1 LLTAVQL
8 DVPAAY
14 ARLSRSNEKNQV
26 PEKDSAM
33 LVSRRHFL
41 SGAAAATGLLQFSRT
56 AIARQGVAASEQHF
70 EITDIRRTTVRMEFR
85 EVPRR
90 NMDREIPH
98 WRYSEICEVQLKCG
112 VVGVGETLSFYT
124 WGATTDAAVERAR
137 GNSAVQLMWDDSLGA
152 GLQMALFDAVG
163 RAAEVPV
170 HALLGPLVHQQT
182 PLSWWNIDTS
192 AEDMAAECQE
202 ALRQGYMSYKT
213 KGRPWF
219 DVFAQVRTAA
229 AGLPPEFKIDM
240 DFNDTLRDAERAL
253 PILKKLEEYPQVDIY
268 ETPIPQGD
276 VEGNRR
282 IAEATRVKVAM
293 HYGNPAPSVVVQ
305 TGCCDGFVAG
315 GGATK
320 LMSTGRFCEQTG
332 LPLWLQLV
340 GSGVTA
346 AFSLHFGGVLRQ
358 AIWPAVNCHQ
368 LYEQNLLTEPIVV
381 SNGHA
386 TVPDRPGLGFELN
399 RDVLEALKVPKPAAR
414 PEPDRLI
421 ETSWPD
427 GRKMFTANNGTVNFM
442 LEAANQE
449 RYPFF
454 EAGAVTRLVPD
465 DGSAAWRML
474 YQRARA
480 SGPVSAAG
488 L

>member
-1 LLTAVQL
+1 MIRKSGGGYSDMVI
-8 DVPAAY
+8 
-14 ARLSRSNEKNQV
+14 
-26 PEKDSAM
+26 
-33 LVSRRHFL
+33 SRRHFL
-41 SGAAAATGLLQFSRT
+41 SGAVSMAGLLQSSRA
-56 AIARQGVAASEQHF
+56 AIFREGVAVSEKHF
-70 EITDIRRTTVRMEFR
+70 EVVDIRRTTVRMEFR

-98 WRYSEICEVQLKCG
+98 WRYSEICEVQLGCG
-112 VVGVGETLSFYT
+112 AVGVGETLLFYT

-137 GNSAVQLMWDDSLGA
+137 GGSAIQLMWDDSLGA

-170 HALLGPLVHQQT
+170 HALLGTKVHSRT

-192 AEDMAAECQE
+192 AADMAAECQE
-202 ALRQGYMSYKT
+202 AMRQGYMSYKT

-219 DVFAQVRTAA
+219 DVFEQVRTAA

-240 DFNDTLRDAERAL
+240 DFNDTLRDADRAL

-293 HYGNPAPSVVVQ
+293 HYGNPTPATVVRS
-305 TGCCDGFVAG
+305 GCCDGFVAG
-315 GGATK
+315 GGAAK
-320 LMSTGRFCEQTG
+320 LMGTGRFCEQSD

-346 AFSLHFGGVLRQ
+346 AFSLHFGGVLHQ
-358 AIWPAVNCHQ
+358 AVWPAVNCHQ
-368 LYEQNLLTEPIVV
+368 LYERSLLTEPIVV
-381 SNGHA
+381 SGGHA
-386 TVPDRPGLGFELN
+386 QVPDRPGLGFELN
-399 RDVLEALKVPKPAAR
+399 RDVMAALKVQKPVAR

-421 ETSWPD
+421 ETVWSD
-427 GRKMFTANNGTVNFM
+427 GRKMYTANNGTVNFM

-454 EAGAVTRLVPD
+454 EAGAETRLVPD
-465 DGSAAWRML
+465 NGTAAWRML
-474 YQRARA
+474 YQKARA
-480 SGPVSAAG
+480 GGPIVADG

>member
-1 LLTAVQL
+1 
-8 DVPAAY
+8 
-14 ARLSRSNEKNQV
+14 
-26 PEKDSAM
+26 M
-33 LVSRRHFL
+33 LFSRRHFL
-41 SGAAAATGLLQFSRT
+41 SGVAAAAGLVQLSRA
-56 AIARQGVAASEQHF
+56 AILHAGGAVSERHF
-70 EITDIRRTTVRMEFR
+70 EIEDIRRTTVRMEFR
-85 EVPRR
+85 EIPRR

-98 WRYSEICEVQLKCG
+98 WRYSEICEVRLKSG
-112 VVGVGETLSFYT
+112 VVGVGETLLFYT

-137 GNSAVQLMWDDSLGA
+137 GGSAVQLMWDDTLGA

-170 HALLGPLVHQQT
+170 HALLGTRVHQRT

-192 AEDMAAECQE
+192 AEDMAAECRE

-219 DVFAQVRTAA
+219 DVFSQVRTAA
-229 AGLPPEFKIDM
+229 AAVPPEFKIDM
-240 DFNDTLRDAERAL
+240 DFNDTLRDAKRAL
-253 PILKKLEEYPQVDIY
+253 PILRKLEEYPQVDIY

-276 VEGNRR
+276 VEGNRQ

-293 HYGNPAPSVVVQ
+293 HYGNPAPATVVQ

-315 GGATK
+315 GGASK
-320 LMSTGRFCEQTG
+320 LMSTGRFCEQAS

-346 AFSLHFGGVLRQ
+346 AFSLHFGGVLKQ

-368 LYEQNLLTEPIVV
+368 LFERNLLTQPIEVRD
-381 SNGHA
+381 GHA
-386 TVPDRPGLGFELN
+386 EVPDGPGLGYELN
-399 RDVLEALKVPKPAAR
+399 RDVLESLKVSKPAER

-421 ETSWPD
+421 ETTWPD
-427 GRKMFTANNGTVNFM
+427 GRKMYTANNGTVNFM

-449 RYPFF
+449 RYPFY
-454 EAGAVTRLVPD
+454 EAGADTRLIPD
-465 DGSAAWRML
+465 DGTAAWRAL
-474 YQRARA
+474 YQKARA
-480 SGPVSAAG
+480 NGPIAAAG